1 MSLRK
6 IFHLEIKSERGGKRE
21 GAGRK
26 PSPYPTKIIYKRV
39 DERIYE
45 EAKKR
50 LEEIVIN
57 LKKDLNN

>member
-1 MSLRK
+1 MWMRDK
-6 IFHLEIKSERGGKRE
+6 PKKGGKRE